1 MKAEHIAEAIAEAKK
16 FIERAEVLHKQM
28 TEEARPHAFPG
39 YEFLAYEFLS
49 YEFPKESGALRRQSM
64 ELTRALSK
72 MRQGK

>member
-28 TEEARPHAFPG
+28 VDTKRHNA
-39 YEFLAYEFLS
+39 FLAYEF
-49 YEFPKESGALRRQSM
+49 PKDSGAMRRQSM